1 LIPAPGDAHHH
12 SDLAGAVRSLVEFGV
27 CGEQGLPDTQFG
39 FPQDIYASAA
49 TKGFLWVN
57 ALQHHESL
65 SNTETS
71 SVYEWWTGSSL
82 QDLIDRDTGNT
93 FIDFPRHG
101 FPDWAQPQ
109 NLCPAVQS
117 CPVNVDPP
125 WRETR
130 SLLSARDLAPPGFA
144 GFAGIE
150 KDLEFLADARE
161 LLAIHGELTPS
172 TDCEGCDDFA
182 FAHWLKAHGVVNAR
196 KLTPFQHLNIDPPF
210 IQDLGAAVGVLI
222 HPSGFNVPRA
232 RRSPE
237 TRRSRALT
245 AGPRGG
251 GRARERAVLPRVW
264 SRVASRSFILGHPGR
279 PFFAASARSS
289 PIRPDLDP

>member
-1 LIPAPGDAHHH
+1 MDSSRSSPHARGAATEMSHRLVTIAVLLAYRSSRPARRSPHHRAAPFYRSSPRSAFLGSTISRQDPSQCLSSAKMH
-12 SDLAGAVRSLVEFGV
+12 LARMSGSSITTASRTQSPAIGTSPTASGKSKR
-27 CGEQGLPDTQFG
+27 GEQ
-39 FPQDIYASAA
+39 
-49 TKGFLWVN
+49 
-57 ALQHHESL
+57 
-65 SNTETS
+65 
-71 SVYEWWTGSSL
+71 
-82 QDLIDRDTGNT
+82 T
-93 FIDFPRHG
+93 F
-101 FPDWAQPQ
+101 
-109 NLCPAVQS
+109 
-117 CPVNVDPP
+117 
-125 WRETR
+125 
-130 SLLSARDLAPPGFA
+130 
-144 GFAGIE
+144 
-150 KDLEFLADARE
+150 
-161 LLAIHGELTPS
+161 TPLR
-172 TDCEGCDDFA
+172 GP
-182 FAHWLKAHGVVNAR
+182 LKAVVNAR